1 MELYTTIEN
10 NNAFCTAVKMHG
22 DLALMCPACHDITYI
37 HNFYYENIIKSSQCC
52 DKITIPDQLPIQINC
67 DKCDYNGFA
76 IAIDPNIADT
86 ISILNKKGYITKE
99 CCEGHG
105 ENLFYSCTNVD
116 SKPYVLFHYGI
127 SINDVPKFWKLKIT
141 KDGFCK
147 LVVKKNKRHYKNEYL
162 ERLDDW
168 ARNLPNRY

>member
-1 MELYTTIEN
+1 MKLYTTNKIN
-10 NNAFCTAVKMHG
+10 NGIDTIVKMHG
-22 DLALMCPACHDITYI
+22 DLALMCPACYDITHI
-37 HNFYYENIIKSSQCC
+37 HDFYYENIIRSEYCGT
-52 DKITIPDQLPIQINC
+52 KIAILDQLPIRVDC

-76 IAIDPNIADT
+76 IALDPNIAET

-99 CCEGHG
+99 CCEGHD

-141 KDGFCK
+141 KDGFFK
-147 LVVKKNKRHYKNEYL
+147 LVVKKSKRHYKNEYL
-162 ERLDDW
+162 ESLDDW
-168 ARNLPNRY
+168 ARNLPVLK

>member
-1 MELYTTIEN
+1 MKLYTTNKIN
-10 NNAFCTAVKMHG
+10 NGIDTIVKMHG
-22 DLALMCPACHDITYI
+22 DLALMCPACYDITHI
-37 HNFYYENIIKSSQCC
+37 HHFYYENIIRSEYCGT
-52 DKITIPDQLPIQINC
+52 KIAILDQLPIRVDC

-76 IAIDPNIADT
+76 IALDPNIAET

-99 CCEGHG
+99 SCEGHDD
-105 ENLFYSCTNVD
+105 NLCFECTNYY

-127 SINDVPKFWKLKIT
+127 KIDEAPKFWKLKIT

-162 ERLDDW
+162 ESLDDW